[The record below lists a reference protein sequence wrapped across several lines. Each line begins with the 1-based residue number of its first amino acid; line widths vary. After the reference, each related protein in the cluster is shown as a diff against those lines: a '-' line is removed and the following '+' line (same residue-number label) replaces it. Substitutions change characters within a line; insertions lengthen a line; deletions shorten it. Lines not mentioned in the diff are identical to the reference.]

1 MILLNLS
8 LKNDTGNNE
17 SNYRN
22 NNRKNMAF

>member
-1 MILLNLS
+1 VNLHAI